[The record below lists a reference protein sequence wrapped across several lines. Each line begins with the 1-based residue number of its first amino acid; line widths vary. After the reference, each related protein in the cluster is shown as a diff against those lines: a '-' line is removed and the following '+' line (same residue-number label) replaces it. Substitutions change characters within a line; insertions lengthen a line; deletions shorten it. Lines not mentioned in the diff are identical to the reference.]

1 MIRRQL
7 INFGSRSTDFRV
19 GEGVVEQLGKMVKC
33 LVATPKRAVIVTESS
48 LAESYGLEVS
58 RALIDAGFTVCDLSL
73 PTGENVAT
81 MAYAVQLFD
90 ALDSCGIT
98 RDDVIVA
105 LGGMGVCSLV
115 SFCAH
120 AWCGET
126 PFALVPTTLD
136 AMTSCATSM
145 RPLDTRSSSQM
156 ISVEPRAA
164 LVACDLDL
172 VPLCPHDE
180 RMNGYVMLC
189 ASAFIDS
196 RRQWDRFGE
205 LVEGVLDNT
214 EVPMVDVL
222 CMAQTARSSVIKAA
236 NPSARNALE
245 FGVTTARALRSCLGD
260 AIPAYQL
267 LAEGMRFE
275 ARLAVDAFGFDIDDV
290 FSLDDRLDDLG
301 VEELPFE
308 LEFDRF
314 LTALKETR
322 FKRSNRFMFSL
333 PRHVGTVRYATVED
347 DVLERHAR
355 AYLASRAELMD
366 ESV

>member
-1 MIRRQL
+1 
-7 INFGSRSTDFRV
+7 
-19 GEGVVEQLGKMVKC
+19 MVKC

-58 RALIDAGFTVCDLSL
+58 RALIDAGFTVSDLSL

-98 RDDVIVA
+98 RDDVIVG

-120 AWCGET
+120 AWCGKT

-145 RPLDTRSSSQM
+145 RPLNIASSSQM

-205 LVEGVLDNT
+205 LVEGVLDNA
-214 EVPMVDVL
+214 EVPMVDAL

-245 FGVTTARALRSCLGD
+245 FGVTTAAPFGRVSEMRFPLINSSQRACALKQGLRS
-260 AIPAYQL
+260 
-267 LAEGMRFE
+267 M
-275 ARLAVDAFGFDIDDV
+275 RLASISTMSFRWMTGSMTFWWKK
-290 FSLDDRLDDLG
+290 
-301 VEELPFE
+301 LPFE

>member
-1 MIRRQL
+1 
-7 INFGSRSTDFRV
+7 
-19 GEGVVEQLGKMVKC
+19 
-33 LVATPKRAVIVTESS
+33 
-48 LAESYGLEVS
+48 
-58 RALIDAGFTVCDLSL
+58 
-73 PTGENVAT
+73 
-81 MAYAVQLFD
+81 
-90 ALDSCGIT
+90 
-98 RDDVIVA
+98 
-105 LGGMGVCSLV
+105 
-115 SFCAH
+115 
-120 AWCGET
+120 
-126 PFALVPTTLD
+126 
-136 AMTSCATSM
+136 
-145 RPLDTRSSSQM
+145 
-156 ISVEPRAA
+156 
-164 LVACDLDL
+164 
-172 VPLCPHDE
+172 
-180 RMNGYVMLC
+180 
-189 ASAFIDS
+189 
-196 RRQWDRFGE
+196 
-205 LVEGVLDNT
+205 
-214 EVPMVDVL
+214 MVDAL

-355 AYLASRAELMD
+355 AYLASRAELMGRVRVRTALACRGRVTIVIGTHTHRKD
-366 ESV
+366 DLHVYRDFWTRSAHRPRSPR

>member
-1 MIRRQL
+1 
-7 INFGSRSTDFRV
+7 
-19 GEGVVEQLGKMVKC
+19 
-33 LVATPKRAVIVTESS
+33 
-48 LAESYGLEVS
+48 
-58 RALIDAGFTVCDLSL
+58 
-73 PTGENVAT
+73 
-81 MAYAVQLFD
+81 
-90 ALDSCGIT
+90 
-98 RDDVIVA
+98 
-105 LGGMGVCSLV
+105 
-115 SFCAH
+115 
-120 AWCGET
+120 
-126 PFALVPTTLD
+126 
-136 AMTSCATSM
+136 
-145 RPLDTRSSSQM
+145 
-156 ISVEPRAA
+156 
-164 LVACDLDL
+164 
-172 VPLCPHDE
+172 
-180 RMNGYVMLC
+180 MLC

-205 LVEGVLDNT
+205 LVEGVLDNA
-214 EVPMVDVL
+214 EVPMVDAL

-366 ESV
+366 ESM

>member
-19 GEGVVEQLGKMVKC
+19 GSGAVEQLGKMVKC
-33 LVATPKRAVIVTESS
+33 LVAAPKRAVIVTDAS
-48 LAESYGLEVS
+48 LAESAGLEVS
-58 RALIDAGFTVCDLSL
+58 RSLIDAGFGVSDLSL
-73 PTGENVAT
+73 PADVNVAT
-81 MAYAVQLFD
+81 IDYAVQLFD
-90 ALDSCGIT
+90 ALDSCDIT
-98 RDDVIVA
+98 RDDVIVG

-115 SFCAH
+115 SFCARS
-120 AWCGET
+120 WCGET
-126 PFALVPTTLD
+126 PYALVPTSLD
-136 AMTSCATSM
+136 AMAVCATSA
-145 RPLDTRSSSQM
+145 RPLDTRASSQM
-156 ISVEPRAA
+156 VSVEPRAS

-180 RMNGYVMLC
+180 LMNGYVMLC

-196 RRQWDRFGE
+196 RRQWDRFE
-205 LVEGVLDNT
+205 NLVAGVLDND
-214 EVPMVDVL
+214 EVPMVDAL
-222 CMAQTARSSVIKAA
+222 CMAQTARCGVINAA

-245 FGVTTARALRSCLGD
+245 FGATTARALRLCLGD
-260 AIPAYQL
+260 SVADYQL

-290 FSLDDRLDDLG
+290 FALDDRLDDLG

-308 LEFDRF
+308 LGFDEF
-314 LTALKETR
+314 LAALKESR

-366 ESV
+366 EFA